1 MRIKLDENL
10 PAELAT
16 MLRQIG
22 HDVDTVTTEKLTGQP
37 DEVVW
42 QAAGKTGRF
51 FITSD
56 LDFSDVRRYR
66 PGTHAGVLLIRLY
79 VEGRDRLLSY
89 MQELLAHN
97 DLAAWHG
104 MLVVATDR
112 KIRVRSK

>member
-10 PAELAT
+10 PAELT
-16 MLRQIG
+16 TLLRQNG
-22 HDVDTVTTEKLTGQP
+22 HDVDTVTTEELTGQP

-42 QAAGKTGRF
+42 DATEISNRF

-66 PGTHAGVLLIRLY
+66 PGTHAGVLLIRLH

-89 MQELLAHN
+89 MQELLAQN
-97 DLAAWHG
+97 DLAAWQG